1 MSAHIASHRSRP
13 QRASLTARSHIP
25 DTTARF
31 QKQDDLDKAK
41 RDSTT
46 SCPGMD
52 PNTVRTRADAKSD
65 PDPRSWIGGSA
76 NQLLFAGVWSKKL
89 FGLVLRCRITRI
101 LFDMPIIADA
111 IQHKSEEFS
120 LGLSVRASEVICD
133 RCAGVCLVRI
143 AGTGIKDIDLYIGY
157 ALAIHVLRDQRLG
170 LRLVAGTTHDRER
183 RAKTSKRKHDNHY
196 SRLRTFVLHSD
207 RFTLS
212 RAIFSS
218 IDAVLSL

>member
-1 MSAHIASHRSRP
+1 MNAHIASYRNRR
-13 QRASLTARSHIP
+13 QRAGLTAQSHIP
-25 DTTARF
+25 DTTAQF
-31 QKQDDLDKAK
+31 QKQDDLDKA
-41 RDSTT
+41 RPDSTT

-65 PDPRSWIGGSA
+65 PDFLRWIGGSA
-76 NQLLFAGVWSKKL
+76 HQLLFAGVWSKKL

-101 LFDMPIIADA
+101 LLDMPIIADA
-111 IQHKSEEFS
+111 VQNKSEEFS

-133 RCAGVCLVRI
+133 GCAGVCLVRI
-143 AGTGIKDIDLYIGY
+143 AGTGIKDINLDIGY
-157 ALAIHVLRDQRLG
+157 ALAIHVLRDQCLR

-183 RAKTSKRKHDNHY
+183 RAKTGKRKRDNYY
-196 SRLRTFVLHSD
+196 SRLRTAVIHSD

-218 IDAVLSL
+218 IDAVLWF